1 MRFLSRLPKQC
12 HVCGFTIDRSL
23 GHNLWCE
30 YCQPLF
36 NFERHRCTRCGLT
49 MDNTAEICGACLTT
63 PPPWQTLTCLGDYRP
78 PLSSFI
84 QRIKQH
90 REPWLLPPLS
100 KLLAERISE
109 PAPLLIC
116 VPTLLHVELKRGFNL
131 SELIM
136 LQLAQHLP
144 EIKTADSIFRKH
156 RQTATQKSLNRQQRM
171 ENVRQAFS
179 LQQRPTSKHV
189 AIIDDVVTTG
199 ATVRH
204 LSELL
209 LEVNVEKIDIYCLC
223 RTPK

>member
-1 MRFLSRLPKQC
+1 
-12 HVCGFTIDRSL
+12 
-23 GHNLWCE
+23 
-30 YCQPLF
+30 
-36 NFERHRCTRCGLT
+36 

-63 PPPWQTLTCLGDYRP
+63 PLPWQTLTCLGDYRP

-90 REPWLLPPLS
+90 KEPWLLPPLS
-100 KLLAERISE
+100 KLLAKRISE

-116 VPTLLHVELKRGFNL
+116 VPTQLHVELKRGFNL

-144 EIKTADSIFRKH
+144 EVKTADSIFRKH

>member
-1 MRFLSRLPKQC
+1 
-12 HVCGFTIDRSL
+12 
-23 GHNLWCE
+23 
-30 YCQPLF
+30 
-36 NFERHRCTRCGLT
+36 
-49 MDNTAEICGACLTT
+49 MDNTAVVCGTCLTT
-63 PPPWQTLTCLGDYRP
+63 PPPWQTLTCLGDYRT

-84 QRIKQH
+84 QRIKRH
-90 REPWLLPPLS
+90 KEPWLLPPLS
-100 KLLAERISE
+100 KLLAERINE
-109 PAPLLIC
+109 PAPILIC

-144 EIKTADSIFRKH
+144 GVKTADRVFHKH
-156 RQTATQKSLNRQQRM
+156 RHTATQKSLNRQQRL

-179 LQQRPTSKHV
+179 LQQMPTSKHV